1 MVQTLR
7 LIAAHTAFL
16 FHDTDGVTMR
26 QILIIFLLLLAVVGA
41 GRVIAH
47 HEFGGRLPEQVQ
59 APATSQKT
67 GKGTGL
73 IQRIDREK
81 GTVTLKHG
89 PLRELNMPGMT
100 MSFPVKDKAMLSFL
114 QPLQKVEF
122 ELTDDGR
129 NYVITAIK

>member
-1 MVQTLR
+1 M
-7 LIAAHTAFL
+7 
-16 FHDTDGVTMR
+16 FHDTDQEAMR
-26 QILIIFLLLLAVVGA
+26 QTLIIFLLLLAIVGA
-41 GRVIAH
+41 GSITAH
-47 HEFGGRLPEQVQ
+47 HEFGGRLPEQAQ
-59 APATSQKT
+59 APASSQRT

-73 IQRIDREK
+73 IQQIDREK
-81 GTVTLKHG
+81 GTVTIKHG

-129 NYVITAIK
+129 NYVITTIK